1 MLSFISSCGL
11 SGIDGFAVSVEVN
24 LAHGMPMFE
33 IVGLPDASVK
43 ESRERVR
50 AAIKNSGY
58 SFPAERLTVNLAPAD
73 LKKEGPAFDLPIALG
88 MLACMGLIEQKS
100 VENVC
105 IFGELS
111 LDGSVRPVRG
121 ALPMA
126 ISAIERG
133 VSKIMIPR
141 DNLNEIS
148 CVEGAE
154 IYPVAS
160 LCEAVR
166 HFSGQIPIQ
175 PAAPVDYGTLIS
187 HRQFSEDFCHV
198 KGQRSAKRALEI
210 AAAGGHNVL
219 MIGPPGSG
227 KTLMARCMPSILP
240 DMTFSEALEVTRI
253 HSVAGTIPPSGLLT
267 ERPFR
272 SPHHT
277 ASHASLVGGGMNALP
292 GEVSK
297 AHLGVLFMDELP
309 EYRRDVLESLRQP
322 MEDGFVTITR
332 VNAQST
338 YPARFV
344 LICSMNPCPC
354 GNLGSRT
361 QQCRCTPGEIRRYL
375 NRISGPLLDRIDMHI
390 EVESI
395 PADRLADVSLEES
408 SAEIRKRV
416 EAAREV
422 QRDRYDRDNASIRC
436 NAELNA
442 RTLAKACVMTDK
454 ARDLL
459 QFSTERLH
467 LSNRAYTRILKV
479 ARTIADLE
487 GAEEISENHISE
499 AVQYRTLDRKYWG

>member
-88 MLACMGLIEQKS
+88 MLVCMGLMEQKS
-100 VENVC
+100 VNDIC

-111 LDGSVRPVRG
+111 LDGSVRPIRG
-121 ALPMA
+121 ALPMV

-133 VSKIMIPR
+133 TKRIMVPR
-141 DNLNEIS
+141 DNMNEIS

-166 HFSGQIPIQ
+166 HFSGQIPIV
-175 PAAPVDYGTLIS
+175 PAVPVDYGVLIS
-187 HRQFSEDFCHV
+187 RRQFSEDFCHV
-198 KGQRSAKRALEI
+198 KGQKSAKRALEI

-240 DMTFSEALEVTRI
+240 DMTFAEALEVTRI
-253 HSVAGTIPPSGLLT
+253 HSVAGTVPPSGLFT

-297 AHLGVLFMDELP
+297 AHLGV
-309 EYRRDVLESLRQP
+309 QP
-322 MEDGFVTITR
+322 
-332 VNAQST
+332 N
-338 YPARFV
+338 
-344 LICSMNPCPC
+344 
-354 GNLGSRT
+354 
-361 QQCRCTPGEIRRYL
+361 
-375 NRISGPLLDRIDMHI
+375 
-390 EVESI
+390 
-395 PADRLADVSLEES
+395 
-408 SAEIRKRV
+408 
-416 EAAREV
+416 
-422 QRDRYDRDNASIRC
+422 
-436 NAELNA
+436 
-442 RTLAKACVMTDK
+442 
-454 ARDLL
+454 
-459 QFSTERLH
+459 
-467 LSNRAYTRILKV
+467 
-479 ARTIADLE
+479 
-487 GAEEISENHISE
+487 
-499 AVQYRTLDRKYWG
+499 